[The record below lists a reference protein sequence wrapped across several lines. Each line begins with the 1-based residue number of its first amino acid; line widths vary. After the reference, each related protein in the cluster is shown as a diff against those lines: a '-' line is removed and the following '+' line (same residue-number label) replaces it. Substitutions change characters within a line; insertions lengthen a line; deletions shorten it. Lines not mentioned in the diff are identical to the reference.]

1 MSKIVFWNAAKI
13 NFDKNLDFGSMETLG
28 EFVAHED
35 SGEDQLVKRAQGAD
49 AVITKEIPI
58 GADII
63 KELPDS
69 VKLICE
75 AGTGFNNVDLEAARE
90 RGIAVCN
97 VPGYSTTGVAQLAVT
112 YMLNFCS
119 SMSLQQLMIDRGNFN
134 NFSKHL
140 MVPLFEIQEK
150 TLGIVGFGAIGR
162 QVARVASALKMKILV
177 FDPMQKPEP
186 GIDVEFV
193 ELEDIFAQVDFL
205 TLHCPLTPQTKHL
218 INAERL
224 KRMKSTAYV
233 INTSR
238 GPLVN
243 EAELFAALKA
253 GEIAGAGLDVQ
264 EVEPATPDNP
274 LFGLETVFMT
284 PHIGWKTIESRQRLV
299 ELMAQNIAS
308 FFNGKPIN
316 VVS

>member
-28 EFVAHED
+28 EFVAHEN
-35 SGEDQLVKRAQGAD
+35 SNAEQLVERAQGAD
-49 AVITKEIPI
+49 VVITKEIPI

-63 KELPDS
+63 KALPAG

-75 AGTGFNNVDLEAARE
+75 AGTGFNNIDLDAARE
-90 RGIAVCN
+90 CDIAVCN

-119 SMSLQQLMIDRGNFN
+119 SMALQQLMIDRGNFD
-134 NFSKHL
+134 NFAKHL
-140 MVPLFEIQEK
+140 MVPLFEIQQK
-150 TLGIVGFGAIGR
+150 TLGIVGFGSIGR
-162 QVARVASALKMKILV
+162 QVARVAHALKMNILV

-233 INTSR
+233 INTAR

-243 EAELFAALKA
+243 EADLLNALKA

-274 LFGLETVFMT
+274 LFGLESVFMT
-284 PHIGWKTIESRQRLV
+284 PHIGWRTIESRQRLV

>member
-35 SGEDQLVKRAQGAD
+35 SNAEQLVERAQGAD
-49 AVITKEIPI
+49 VVITKEIPI

-63 KELPDS
+63 KALPDS

-75 AGTGFNNVDLEAARE
+75 AGTGFNNVDLDAARD

-119 SMSLQQLMIDRGNFN
+119 SMSLQQLMIDRGNFD

-140 MVPLFEIQEK
+140 MVPLFEIQHK

-162 QVARVASALKMKILV
+162 QVARVASALNMEILV
-177 FDPMQKPEP
+177 FDPLQKPEP

-193 ELEDIFAQVDFL
+193 ELEDIFARVDFL
-205 TLHCPLTPQTKHL
+205 SLHCPLTPQTKHL
-218 INAERL
+218 INGERL
-224 KRMKSTAYV
+224 KRMKKTSYV

-238 GPLVN
+238 GPLVH
-243 EAELFAALKA
+243 EAELFEALKA

-264 EVEPATPDNP
+264 EVEPATPANP
-274 LFGLETVFMT
+274 LFGLENVFMT

-308 FFNGKPIN
+308 FFNGKPVN

>member
-134 NFSKHL
+134 NFSRHL